1 MGIAE
6 ISSKSNEDLD
16 SDRECSVPPLPGDI
30 AEISSKSDGDTRVFK
45 RIIGPRFKLRVLGCP
60 PAGLI

>member
-16 SDRECSVPPLPGDI
+16 YDRECSVPPLPGDI
-30 AEISSKSDGDTRVFK
+30 AEIRPNSDGDTWGFQKAPESAR
-45 RIIGPRFKLRVLGCP
+45 LS
-60 PAGLI
+60 PAGSI